1 MSTPGFSIVYRWI
14 DCTIFQVFLN
24 MVETYVWYLCLVKL
38 TLVLNY
44 MCKYMVNIYNS
55 NVMRVLMI
63 YDEYV
68 INRIYI
74 WQLTSS
80 SSSFSFPI
88 TEITYIHFMH
98 VTYFIS
104 RISLNTKNLI
114 DLLSKVINFLLFYVS
129 LLIYAFQYQQ
139 FFITNYS
146 LLLIISKSVYKL
158 IANYFYFPN

>member
-14 DCTIFQVFLN
+14 DCTIGISQYGGNVCMIFVFGK
-24 MVETYVWYLCLVKL
+24 KL

-74 WQLTSS
+74 WQLVSS

-114 DLLSKVINFLLFYVS
+114 DLLSKVINFSLFYVS